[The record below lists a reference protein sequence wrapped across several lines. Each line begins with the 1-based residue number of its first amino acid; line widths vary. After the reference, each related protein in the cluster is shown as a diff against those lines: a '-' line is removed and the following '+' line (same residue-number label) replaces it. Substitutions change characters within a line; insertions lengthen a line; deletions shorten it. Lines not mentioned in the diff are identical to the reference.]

1 MHVDDAL
8 ILFFFLFSFSF
19 LFFSLLLLSPFLPFS
34 LPSSLSPYGE
44 YVRTYVQGHEGEGE
58 GIDSIIRDETK

>member
-8 ILFFFLFSFSF
+8 IFFFLFSFSF